1 MLTYQ
6 RIGITAKPDLTA
18 KDDSVQKVLDVIK
31 KEGAEIFIDPAALDD
46 VDCVRAL
53 PKLLPDTAVD
63 LMIVIGGD
71 GTILRCVRQLT
82 DRCVPVL
89 GINRG
94 VLGFLAEVAMDEI
107 ETAVP
112 SLLKGE
118 GIIDER
124 RMLQVRVERN
134 DKTVFEGTALNE
146 AVIAQGT
153 IARLIDLRTEVSGE
167 ALATFHADGL
177 IVATPTG
184 STAYALAAGG
194 PVVHPALSAL
204 ILAPINPHSLTQKPV
219 VISGDSDVTV
229 EVIQSGNAFQNVN
242 VGLTL
247 DGQVYFELNKSD
259 RVEVRVGNE
268 PARFLRRPHDRFFFT
283 LRSKLRW
290 GEAF

>member
-1 MLTYQ
+1 MFQYK

-18 KDDSVQKVLDVIK
+18 KDESVRQILDVIHQD
-31 KEGAEIFIDPAALDD
+31 GAEIFIDPAALGD
-46 VDCVRAL
+46 VACVRAF
-53 PKLLPDTAVD
+53 PALLSDTVLD

-71 GTILRCVRQLT
+71 GTILRCVRQLA
-82 DRCVPVL
+82 DRGVPVL

-94 VLGFLAEVAMDEI
+94 VLGFLAEVGMEEI
-107 ETAVP
+107 HTALP
-112 SLLKGE
+112 SLLSGDGLIEK
-118 GIIDER
+118 R
-124 RMLQVRVERN
+124 HMLNVAVQR
-134 DKTVFEGTALNE
+134 DGKTVFNGTALNE

-194 PVVHPALSAL
+194 PIVHPALSAL

-219 VISGDSDVTV
+219 VISGDSDVMV
-229 EVIQSGNAFQNVN
+229 EVIQSGSAFQDTH

-247 DGQVYFELNKSD
+247 DGQVYFALQKHD
-259 RVEVRVGNE
+259 RVEVYVGKN
-268 PARFLRRPHDRFFFT
+268 PALFLRRPNDRFFYT

-290 GEAF
+290 GEVF